1 MVKKRR
7 KGKIT
12 KKREEFTYR
21 GYTVDQLKKMNLNK
35 FATLLPARERRSILR
50 GFTEAEQKLL
60 KRVKEG
66 DQTIKTHLREM
77 VILPEM
83 VGINLGIHNGRT
95 FEYVEVKPEM
105 IGHRIGE
112 FALTRKR
119 VTHGSAGIGA
129 TRSSK
134 YIPLK

>member
-7 KGKIT
+7 KGKIA

-21 GYTVDQLKKMNLNK
+21 GYTVDKLRKMDLKK
-35 FATLLPARERRSILR
+35 FASLLPARERRSTLR
-50 GFTEAEQKLL
+50 GFSEGEKKLL

-77 VILPEM
+77 IILPEM
-83 VGINLGIHNGRT
+83 VGVNMGIHNGKIY
-95 FEYVEVKPEM
+95 EYVEIKPEM
-105 IGHRIGE
+105 IGHRLGE
-112 FALTRKR
+112 FALTRRR

-129 TRSSK
+129 TKSSK

>member
-1 MVKKRR
+1 MAKKRR

-21 GYTVDQLKKMNLNK
+21 GYTLDKLKKMDLNK

-66 DQTIKTHLREM
+66 DQTIKTHQREM
-77 VILPEM
+77 IILPEM
-83 VGINLGIHNGRT
+83 VGTKMGIHSGKT
-95 FEYVEVKPEM
+95 FEYVEIKPEM
-105 IGHRIGE
+105 IGHRLGE
-112 FALTRKR
+112 FTLTRKR

>member
-7 KGKIT
+7 KGKIA

-21 GYTVDQLKKMNLNK
+21 GYTVDKLRKMDLKK
-35 FATLLPARERRSILR
+35 FASLLPARERRSTLR
-50 GFTEAEQKLL
+50 GFSEGEKKLL

-77 VILPEM
+77 IILPEM
-83 VGINLGIHNGRT
+83 VGVNMGIHNGKT
-95 FEYVEVKPEM
+95 YEYVELKPEM
-105 IGHRIGE
+105 IGHRLGE
-112 FALTRKR
+112 FSLTRRR

-129 TRSSK
+129 TKSSK

>member
-1 MVKKRR
+1 MAKKRR

-21 GYTVDQLKKMNLNK
+21 GYTLDKLKKMDLKK

-66 DQTIKTHLREM
+66 DQTIKTHQRGM
-77 VILPEM
+77 IILPEM
-83 VGINLGIHNGRT
+83 VGTKMGIHSGKT
-95 FEYVEVKPEM
+95 FEYVEIKPEM
-105 IGHRIGE
+105 IGHRLGE
-112 FALTRKR
+112 FTLTRKR

>member
-21 GYTVDQLKKMNLNK
+21 GYTVDKLKKMNLGK
-35 FATLLPARERRSILR
+35 FATLLPARERRTVLR
-50 GFTEAEQKLL
+50 GFTDAEQKLL

-77 VILPEM
+77 IILPEM
-83 VGINLGIHNGRT
+83 VGVNLGIHTGRT
-95 FEYVEVKPEM
+95 FEYVDVKPEM

-112 FALTRKR
+112 FALTRRR

-129 TRSSK
+129 TKSSK